1 MICSENQL
9 YVRAVLQRNQVGTPP
24 EQAITEKSC
33 PSVEQTKAVRPGL
46 CPAQRPVLVHDALLS
61 RVDAA
66 TCTTCTEM
74 GFCAACRLRTSG
86 PVTVRAAAVTR
97 GARLQVTAMRAVI
110 QRVKSASVEVTHNM
124 FSGHMAGPACDRT
137 RPHKAASLH
146 CRLKG
151 RLYPR

>member
-1 MICSENQL
+1 M
-9 YVRAVLQRNQVGTPP
+9 
-24 EQAITEKSC
+24 
-33 PSVEQTKAVRPGL
+33 
-46 CPAQRPVLVHDALLS
+46 D
-61 RVDAA
+61 
-66 TCTTCTEM
+66 
-74 GFCAACRLRTSG
+74 FCAACRLRTSG

-124 FSGHMAGPACDRT
+124 LLGQMAGPACHRT